1 MRANKLKSA
10 VLMLALWVGILGLGF
25 GGLAILE
32 YRYAEID
39 RVWGPQ

>member
-1 MRANKLKSA
+1 MKANKLKTA
-10 VLMLALWVGILGLGF
+10 VLMLALWVGVLGLGL

-39 RVWGPQ
+39 RVYGPQ